1 MYGTFVWAHRAL
13 NDPKR
18 RFPARADSGV
28 VGCYPAQGQRCFND
42 GAPCGHQLIEDFEMW
57 VRPARTD
64 QTDTHNTCAKLRHP
78 GAVADLNPG
87 DVRPFYGSTFS
98 RTVGRL
104 YGVTKGL
111 AMWY

>member
-1 MYGTFVWAHRAL
+1 M
-13 NDPKR
+13 
-18 RFPARADSGV
+18 

-87 DVRPFYGSTFS
+87 DVRPFSSLCDSEGFMKV
-98 RTVGRL
+98 R
-104 YGVTKGL
+104 
-111 AMWY
+111 